1 MKFKIIKFVCKI
13 LGYELGLNNLNLP
26 VWTIKE
32 KSKSGKAPR

>member
-1 MKFKIIKFVCKI
+1 MKIKIIAFVCKV

-32 KSKSGKAPR
+32 KSKRGKA